1 VQAVLTGKLAPRFGE
16 RRVLL
21 AGMLFGVGA
30 FLVMG
35 VADVGWAFLF
45 GIPLLALWGLA
56 MPPIQSLM
64 TQQVDPS
71 EQGRLQG
78 AIGSL
83 GSFAGIFG
91 PYLFAQ
97 VFALSIAPG
106 SPLHLPGAAFVLSAG
121 LMLAG
126 LVIAARATRHLP
138 QPAAA
143 NAMAG
148 PLPGDAPALS
158 AIHPATPT
166 HPPQAVH
173 PQEEK
178 P

>member
-1 VQAVLTGKLAPRFGE
+1 
-16 RRVLL
+16 
-21 AGMLFGVGA
+21 MLFGVGA

-35 VADVGWAFLF
+35 VANVGWAFLF

-56 MPPIQSLM
+56 MPPIQSIM

-97 VFALSIAPG
+97 IFALSIAPG
-106 SPLHLPGAAFVLSAG
+106 SPVHLPGAAFVLSAV
-121 LMLAG
+121 LMLVG
-126 LVIAARATRHLP
+126 LVVAARVTRNLPAVVAP
-138 QPAAA
+138 QPDEAAPVVLTGDLPA
-143 NAMAG
+143 LAIN
-148 PLPGDAPALS
+148 PLPESL
-158 AIHPATPT
+158 HE
-166 HPPQAVH
+166 
-173 PQEEK
+173 PQESH

>member
-30 FLVMG
+30 FMVMG
-35 VADVGWAFLF
+35 VADVGWVFLF
-45 GIPLLALWGLA
+45 GVPLLALWGLA
-56 MPPIQSLM
+56 MPPIQSIM

-106 SPLHLPGAAFVLSAG
+106 SPIHLPGAAFMLSAV
-121 LMLAG
+121 LMLVG
-126 LVIAARATRHLP
+126 LVVAARVTRNLPAVAP
-138 QPAAA
+138 QPD
-143 NAMAG
+143 
-148 PLPGDAPALS
+148 DAPVAPASHLS
-158 AIHPATPT
+158 TLTT
-166 HPPQAVH
+166 HSLPEPFH
-173 PQEEK
+173 EPQENR